1 MYRFPTLLKASAD
14 WAGQPDKQ
22 FSEIHICSNVLFLV
36 GISLAG
42 PNLHSYPQTASVL
55 MTVWRNPATSASE
68 NSEVV
73 LRQGC
78 LRIQHPPLPHG
89 RASVTQVLSPSPSF

>member
-78 LRIQHPPLPHG
+78 LRIHHPP
-89 RASVTQVLSPSPSF
+89 SPTAGLL